1 MGICSIEIM
10 KLWFGSLMNT
20 SRSNIGWMLI
30 MPGRSSASKTWSCL
44 SNFMKTTSSNVDEIR
59 TMYLELSSMAW

>member
-1 MGICSIEIM
+1 
-10 KLWFGSLMNT
+10 MNT